1 MFAAASRSNAARAA
15 VTKPAGAP
23 TAAAAACLFARLPG
37 GDDRFRESI
46 NSEPSDAS
54 DGEPSE
60 DVESPRLGPTSGDVG
75 DNVYTVEP
83 VLLLLLLLLLSLRS
97 TGPMGPGDLASSST
111 NASATRSSTPGLD
124 RLATSE
130 TSLESEPGV
139 AGDAGAGAARAAE
152 AEAEKESSEEGE
164 EGKYTVGVALARAPR
179 DRADSNLGLTGGRD
193 ATAPDATLPGVDVAA
208 PADIQTSEESEPGL
222 WSSREAAP
230 RLRRAA
236 AAVETPSDSKSEPDE
251 PQSECGESGCRR
263 RRANGDATRLKKRR
277 GGEGFFFSDVNVVLP
292 FSLVTSA
299 SARFPIGA
307 AFALRASALASAR
320 MRCTVSSVALRMG
333 PVEETSRQAR
343 KKKPRRCVAAFA
355 SSASSDPARKASSSR
370 RDRSTPRT
378 RPPIGSSRLSI
389 SGSLSI
395 SRFAKT
401 KAP

>member
-37 GDDRFRESI
+37 GDDRFRESKSI
-46 NSEPSDAS
+46 SIDS

-60 DVESPRLGPTSGDVG
+60 ELESPRLVPTSGDVG

-83 VLLLLLLLLLSLRS
+83 VLLLLLLLSPRS

-111 NASATRSSTPGLD
+111 NASATRCSTPGLD

-152 AEAEKESSEEGE
+152 AEAEKESSDEGE

-208 PADIQTSEESEPGL
+208 PADIQTL
-222 WSSREAAP
+222 
-230 RLRRAA
+230 
-236 AAVETPSDSKSEPDE
+236 
-251 PQSECGESGCRR
+251 
-263 RRANGDATRLKKRR
+263 
-277 GGEGFFFSDVNVVLP
+277 
-292 FSLVTSA
+292 SL
-299 SARFPIGA
+299 IH
-307 AFALRASALASAR
+307 
-320 MRCTVSSVALRMG
+320 
-333 PVEETSRQAR
+333 
-343 KKKPRRCVAAFA
+343 
-355 SSASSDPARKASSSR
+355 
-370 RDRSTPRT
+370 
-378 RPPIGSSRLSI
+378 I
-389 SGSLSI
+389 
-395 SRFAKT
+395 
-401 KAP
+401 

>member
-1 MFAAASRSNAARAA
+1 
-15 VTKPAGAP
+15 
-23 TAAAAACLFARLPG
+23 
-37 GDDRFRESI
+37 
-46 NSEPSDAS
+46 
-54 DGEPSE
+54 
-60 DVESPRLGPTSGDVG
+60 
-75 DNVYTVEP
+75 
-83 VLLLLLLLLLSLRS
+83 
-97 TGPMGPGDLASSST
+97 MGPGDLASSST

-164 EGKYTVGVALARAPR
+164 EGKYTVGVAVARAPR

-343 KKKPRRCVAAFA
+343 KKKPRRRVAAFA
-355 SSASSDPARKASSSR
+355 SSASSDPARKASSSAAR
-370 RDRSTPRT
+370 PVHPANAPANRLVAALDLGVAFNFAFRKNEGSVDVRVPSADAYDTSPYDSEPEREPAGDAVGPKNAPCSFSHASLPTPRLCLSSSSHARMDSPVGTLPCISTETEAASSSSTT
-378 RPPIGSSRLSI
+378 RV
-389 SGSLSI
+389 
-395 SRFAKT
+395 A
-401 KAP
+401 A